1 MIGWVGWME
10 GAARLR
16 RDPRNKFRGLL
27 GSPFRQPITLAYH
40 PNQVHSVTLL
50 GGSGVTPRWRSMFRH
65 WARWC
70 MAWVVTWVRTAARV
84 RWIVRPSLVRRV
96 TVFFQGAAVGLGFP
110 GHGWPGP
117 GGCEILGGSLLAVG
131 F

>member
-27 GSPFRQPITLAYH
+27 GSPFGSRLPCVS

-96 TVFFQGAAVGLGFP
+96 TVSSRGRRWDSVSS
-110 GHGWPGP
+110 HGWPGP
-117 GGCEILGGSLLAVG
+117 GGCGDLGGSLLAVG